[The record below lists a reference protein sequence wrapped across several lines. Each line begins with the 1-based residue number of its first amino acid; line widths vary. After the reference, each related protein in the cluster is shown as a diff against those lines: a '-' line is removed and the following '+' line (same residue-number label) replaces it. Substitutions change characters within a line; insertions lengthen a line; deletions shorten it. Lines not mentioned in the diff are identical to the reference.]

1 MIGESNNKKEKI
13 KFLNTDFSINFQSN
27 SKVEIFINKIFTEG
41 IELNSSDIHLESFG
55 KYFRIR
61 YRVDGILIDKGEYD
75 QEIYSPLISRIKILC
90 NLDITEKRM
99 PQDGRVDGS
108 YKNRELDFRI
118 SIVPTYFGEKVV
130 IRILYKDTVKKNL
143 KELGFE
149 YEYYSKLFD
158 IIKRKSGMLIISG
171 PMGSGKTTS
180 MYAILNE
187 INSIEKNI
195 ITIEDPIEYI
205 IEGINQIQCKPEIGL
220 DFSKILKSI
229 LRQDADVIMIGEIR
243 DKETAE
249 IAIKASLTG
258 HLIITTLHT
267 KNTASAI
274 KRLVNLGIEP
284 YMISAGIKGIQSQ
297 RLVRKLCENCKIEDK
312 NYKEK
317 LKILGIENI
326 NFKYK
331 IYTHKGCE
339 KCNFTGYKDRL
350 LVGEFMYIDSNIEK
364 LITSEINV
372 LELENKLK
380 NLGIKS
386 LLENGIKLVED
397 GKTSLDEL
405 IREC

>member
-1 MIGESNNKKEKI
+1 MSGENNNKKEKI
-13 KFLNTDFSINFQSN
+13 KFSNTNFSINLQEN
-27 SKVEIFINKIFTEG
+27 SKIEVFMNKIFVEG
-41 IELNSSDIHLESFG
+41 IEKNASDIHIETFS

-61 YRVDGILIDKGEYD
+61 YRIDGVLIQAGEYEED
-75 QEIYSPLISRIKILC
+75 IFSPLVSRIKILC
-90 NLDITEKRM
+90 DLDITEKRM
-99 PQDGRVDGS
+99 PQDGRVDGN
-108 YKNRELDFRI
+108 YKDKELDFRI
-118 SIVPTYFGEKVV
+118 SIVPTYFGEKIV

-143 KELGFE
+143 WDLGFDQE
-149 YEYYSKLFD
+149 CYSKLFD

-180 MYAILNE
+180 MYGILNE
-187 INSIEKNI
+187 INSLEKNI
-195 ITIEDPIEYI
+195 ITIEDPVEYI

-274 KRLVNLGIEP
+274 KRLINLGIEP

-297 RLVRKLCENCKIEDK
+297 RLVRKLCENCKEEDR

-317 LKILGIENI
+317 LKILGIENKI
-326 NFKYK
+326 FQNK
-331 IYTHKGCE
+331 IYTYKGCE
-339 KCNFTGYKDRL
+339 NCNYTGYKDRI
-350 LVGEFMYIDSNIEK
+350 LVGEFMYIDNNIEK

-380 NLGIKS
+380 EIGIKS
-386 LLENGIKLVED
+386 LLENGINLVES
-397 GKTSLDEL
+397 GRTSLDEL

>member
-1 MIGESNNKKEKI
+1 MIGESNDKKEKI

-27 SKVEIFINKIFTEG
+27 SRVEIFINKIFTEG

-61 YRVDGILIDKGEYD
+61 YRVDGVLIDKGEYD

-326 NFKYK
+326 NFKDK

>member
-1 MIGESNNKKEKI
+1 MNGESNNKKEKI
-13 KFLNTDFSINFQSN
+13 KFLNTDFSINFKEN
-27 SKVEIFINKIFTEG
+27 SKVEIFINKIFVEG
-41 IELNSSDIHLESFG
+41 IELNASDIHIETFG

-61 YRVDGILIDKGEYD
+61 YRVDGVLIDKGEYN
-75 QEIYSPLISRIKILC
+75 QEMYSPLVSRIKILC

-99 PQDGRVDGS
+99 PQDGRVDGN
-108 YKNRELDFRI
+108 YKDKELDFRI
-118 SIVPTYFGEKVV
+118 SIVPTYFGEKIV

-143 KELGFE
+143 QDLGFNK
-149 YEYYSKLFD
+149 EYYSRLFE

-195 ITIEDPIEYI
+195 ITIEDPVEYI

-220 DFSKILKSI
+220 DFSKVLKSI

-249 IAIKASLTG
+249 IAVKASLTG

-274 KRLVNLGIEP
+274 KRLINLGIEP

-297 RLVRKLCENCKIEDK
+297 RLVRKLCEDCKIEDK

-317 LKILGIENI
+317 LKILGLENKI
-326 NFKYK
+326 FKNK
-331 IYTHKGCE
+331 IYTHQGCE
-339 KCNFTGYKDRL
+339 KCNFTGYKDRIL
-350 LVGEFMYIDSNIEK
+350 IGEFMYIDNNIEK

-386 LLENGIKLVED
+386 LLENGMDLVEN
-397 GKTSLDEL
+397 GRTSLDEL